1 MGREA
6 KLPAPFFMQPQKTHQ
21 KTLLFN
27 FEQNFFQIVILTRTG
42 KYISA

>member
-6 KLPAPFFMQPQKTHQ
+6 KLPAPFFMHPPKHA
-21 KTLLFN
+21 KNLLFN
-27 FEQNFFQIVILTRTG
+27 IEQNFFQIVILTRTE